1 MGQRRGMRSEIPS
14 TVLQWPKNPCKP
26 GRGMRSEIPG
36 TIHDNIMAM
45 CQRGCK

>member
-1 MGQRRGMRSEIPS
+1 MGQRRGIRLEIPGTVLQWPTNPCKPERGMRSEIPD
-14 TVLQWPKNPCKP
+14 
-26 GRGMRSEIPG
+26 